1 MMKIEYKPSEITNID
16 FDKMVYTLLSLNDIT
31 EEIISTFDIK
41 ITSAKILRIIMGT
54 LGVTKGI
61 IMLHI
66 SSRAAFEVIANKG
79 FDERPYIKGFEEK
92 IYLKVSAK
100 EITDKFSGLST
111 LFFEEFQKDCP
122 DFIEKNSY
130 LFESENFQIYHP
142 LFIRN
147 KFIGAIILGEKLNRT
162 TFLET
167 ELFLLTMIGRQ
178 VAIALYNFQLI
189 EDLKKEKEKYLKRT
203 MELGD
208 VDYRVQTLRQIS
220 MDLSKILD
228 VQKFLDS
235 FIEGAVNHL
244 SASNGLICKTE
255 EIIEGEAEK
264 IENPLMVEVMAIKK
278 IYHLPKGT
286 RIHCKWDDPFGITIQ
301 KGEPVIMELKD
312 EWMGIKAK
320 YVIAV
325 PLKVKDPWKKEK
337 IIGVLAIF
345 DKESKEKDKFT
356 SFDERDEALLGS
368 LANQGAIL
376 WENARLY
383 EDATLDGL
391 TRLYVRRFWERR
403 LYEEVKKALRYQK
416 NLSLMM
422 IDIDH
427 FKRFNDTYGHQ
438 TGDEVLKAVSAQISQ
453 KMRKDIDIPA
463 RYGGEELSVIMPETD
478 LKGGMNMAE
487 RLREAVYNTQ
497 LPNPNPVQRPLS
509 VTISIGVSSLPLL
522 NLDEKSKLQMTHQ
535 AWHELVLSYKQNL
548 LEQADL
554 SLYES
559 KNKGR
564 NRVTAYSESLE
575 KM

>member
-1 MMKIEYKPSEITNID
+1 MMNFED
-16 FDKMVYTLLSLNDIT
+16 FDKLVYTLGALNDVT

-41 ITSAKILRIIMGT
+41 TTSATILRIIMGT
-54 LGVTKGI
+54 LGVTKGMI
-61 IMLHI
+61 LLHI
-66 SSRAAFEVIANKG
+66 SSRASFEVIGNKG

-92 IYLKVSAK
+92 MYLKVSAK
-100 EITDKFSGLST
+100 EITEKFTKLSCM
-111 LFFEEFQKDCP
+111 LYEDLEKECP

-130 LFESENFQIYHP
+130 LFETENFQIYHP

-147 KFIGAIILGEKLNRT
+147 KFIGAIFLGEKLNRT
-162 TFLET
+162 QFVDSDF
-167 ELFLLTMIGRQ
+167 FLLTMIGRQ
-178 VAIALYNFQLI
+178 VSIALYNLQLI

-244 SASNGLICKTE
+244 SASSGLICKTE
-255 EIIEGEAEK
+255 EVIEGEQD
-264 IENPLMVEVMAIKK
+264 NRTDSPLIVEVMATKR
-278 IYHLPKGT
+278 IYHLPKNT
-286 RIHCKWDDPFGITIQ
+286 RIPCKWDDTFGITIQ
-301 KGEPVIMELKD
+301 KGEPVITELKD
-312 EWMGIKAK
+312 EWLGLKAK
-320 YVIAV
+320 YVISV

-345 DKESKEKDKFT
+345 DKESKEKDKVA

-416 NLSLMM
+416 QLSLMM

-427 FKRFNDTYGHQ
+427 FKKFNDTYGHQ

-453 KMRKDIDIPA
+453 NMRQGIDIPA

-478 LKGGMNMAE
+478 INGALNMAE
-487 RLREAVYNTQ
+487 RLRDAVYKTQ
-497 LPNPNPVQRPLS
+497 LPNPNPAQRPIS
-509 VTISIGVSSLPLL
+509 VTISIGVSSLPFL
-522 NLDEKSKLQMTHQ
+522 NLDEKAKMQLTQQ
-535 AWHELVLSYKQNL
+535 AWHTLVLSHKQNL
-548 LEQADL
+548 LEQADI

-559 KNKGR
+559 KRNGR
-564 NRVTAYSESLE
+564 NRVTSYSENLA
-575 KM
+575 M